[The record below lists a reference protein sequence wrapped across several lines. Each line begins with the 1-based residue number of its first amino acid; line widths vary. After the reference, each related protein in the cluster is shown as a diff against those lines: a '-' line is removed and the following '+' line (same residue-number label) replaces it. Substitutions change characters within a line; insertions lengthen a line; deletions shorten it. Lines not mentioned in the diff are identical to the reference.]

1 MALVRWQARAMI
13 DDDEYE
19 YFNLRKQ
26 TKTYISKV
34 FTFNQWDT
42 ERVRNVGIV
51 MEGNDQILLGEI
63 EGAMCLRLTG
73 DKRKTQVTAVVT
85 QDHKELRRL
94 SLQTFKSRAGD
105 WIQTTDKD
113 EFTFR
118 GDEFTRLLTFL
129 KRIE

>member
-34 FTFNQWDT
+34 FTFNEWDT
-42 ERVRNVGIV
+42 ERVRNVRIV

-85 QDHKELRRL
+85 QDGSGANSRCRKASRFVLSRL
-94 SLQTFKSRAGD
+94 QAWSTAF
-105 WIQTTDKD
+105 
-113 EFTFR
+113 
-118 GDEFTRLLTFL
+118 
-129 KRIE
+129 

>member
-1 MALVRWQARAMI
+1 MI

-42 ERVRNVGIV
+42 ERVRNVRIV
-51 MEGNDQILLGEI
+51 MEGNDQVLLGEI

-73 DKRKTQVTAVVT
+73 DKR
-85 QDHKELRRL
+85 RRL
-94 SLQTFKSRAGD
+94 RSLPS
-105 WIQTTDKD
+105 
-113 EFTFR
+113 
-118 GDEFTRLLTFL
+118 LP
-129 KRIE
+129 RIIRSYGG